1 MRITIEL
8 HGVLRQIAGDA
19 SCVVELPDGT
29 VGDALALLCQQQPQ
43 LAERLPRV
51 ACAIG
56 SDLVPR
62 AHRLVEDSTLA
73 LIPPVSGG

>member
-1 MRITIEL
+1 MRITIEF
-8 HGVLRQIAGDA
+8 HGVLRQLAGDER
-19 SCVVELPDGT
+19 CVVELPGGT
-29 VGDALALLCQQQPQ
+29 VADALALLCRQQPQ

-56 SDLVPR
+56 SELVSR
-62 AHRLVEDSTLA
+62 QHRLADDSTLA